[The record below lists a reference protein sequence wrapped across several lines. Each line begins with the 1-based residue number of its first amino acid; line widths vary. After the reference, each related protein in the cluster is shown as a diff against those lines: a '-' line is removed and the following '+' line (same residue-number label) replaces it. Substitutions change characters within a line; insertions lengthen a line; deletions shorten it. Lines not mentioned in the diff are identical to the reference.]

1 MHQLNID
8 CEGPI
13 TQNDNAFE
21 LCEAFIP
28 DGGSFF
34 AIVSK
39 YDDFLADVEKRKDY
53 KAGDTLRLILPF
65 LKAHGVTD
73 QQMEE
78 FSENTLVLLPGTDVM
93 LPKVASS
100 MPTFIISTSYKP
112 YLEALCRA
120 TGFPLENV
128 YCTEVSLDAYEMDEE
143 EAERLR
149 ELAQEIAAMKMPEWP
164 HDAEDLEDLEDA
176 DAEIIRRLDEI
187 FWSEIAQM
195 SIGSMIREVNPI
207 GGVEKANSV
216 EDSLSRTGLSLSQV
230 IYAGDSITDVQA
242 LDLVRQG
249 GGTAI
254 SFNGNR
260 YAIKSATWACL
271 APNTAAIGALS
282 EFVEKRGEE
291 ALREEAV
298 RQGGMIGHQALLDL
312 WADAEINS
320 RYMEI
325 MSGAAGADGLGCRLH
340 LVEMSNQEEL
350 IAESEAYR
358 KGVRGIRVGNLG

>member
-1 MHQLNID
+1 MYQLNID

-13 TQNDNAFE
+13 TQNDNAYE

-34 AIVSK
+34 AVVSK
-39 YDDFLADVEKRKDY
+39 YDDFLADVERRQDY

-73 QQMEE
+73 SQMEE
-78 FSENTLVLLPGTDVM
+78 FSENTLVLLPGTDLM
-93 LPKVASS
+93 LPKVASR
-100 MPTFIISTSYKP
+100 MPTFIISTSYRP

-120 TGFPLENV
+120 TGFPMENV
-128 YCTEVSLDAYEMDEE
+128 YCTQVSLDSYDMEEDE
-143 EAERLR
+143 ADRLR
-149 ELAQEIAAMKMPEWP
+149 ELAQEIAAMDMPEWP
-164 HDAEDLEDLEDA
+164 EDA
-176 DAEIIRRLDEI
+176 SGLDDLSDRDAAIIRRLDEI
-187 FWSEIAQM
+187 FWGEIASM
-195 SIGSMIREVNPI
+195 SAGRLIQEVNPI

-216 EDSLSRTGLSLSQV
+216 KDSLGRTGLALSNV

-260 YAIKSATWACL
+260 YAIRSATWACL
-271 APNTAAIGALS
+271 APSTAVIGGLA
-282 EFVEKRGEE
+282 EFVEARGEAGLRQAALE
-291 ALREEAV
+291 A
-298 RQGGMIGHQALLDL
+298 GGIIEHQALVGLFDE
-312 WADAEINS
+312 AGVNRRFIDA
-320 RYMEI
+320 MEQARQ
-325 MSGAAGADGLGCRLH
+325 SDGRGCRLH
-340 LVEMSNQEEL
+340 LIEMSDVEGL

-358 KGVRGIRVGNLG
+358 KGVRGVKVGNLG